1 MDLMNALRHTVGV
14 PRVLLPTAEVDHR
27 LWAVI
32 ACDQFTSQPDYWQ
45 RVERTVGDAS
55 STLHMVLPEL
65 HLHADDVEQRID
77 ACQRSMQRYLDDG
90 LLTEHE
96 AIVYVERTVSDGLR
110 RGLVVELD
118 LEAYDYAPDAPTPVR
133 STEGTVLDRLPPR
146 MDVRREAVLE
156 TPHILVLFDDPTDAV
171 LTPVVEARA
180 SLPVAYDVELME
192 GSGHVTGRLIDDPA
206 LQASVLQAL
215 ASLVGA
221 ADEERPP
228 LQFAMGDGN
237 HSLAAAKAVWQE
249 LKDAGAG
256 PDHPGRRAL
265 VELVNLHDA
274 SLSFEPIHRVVFDA
288 DGLVDDVLAALGASL
303 TPAETLQAVTDAVA
317 ADAPGQRFGLVTREG
332 HAVVEVPD
340 PTHQLTVGTLQA
352 VLDAWLEA
360 HPAATVDYVHGED
373 VAAALGGR
381 PGNAAFVLP
390 GIGKDAFFASIAVD
404 GPLPRK
410 TFSMGHAHDKRF
422 YLECRRIR

>member
-1 MDLMNALRHTVGV
+1 MNALRNTVGV
-14 PRVLLPTAEVDHR
+14 PRVLVPTAEVDHH

-45 RVERTVGDAS
+45 RVERTVGEAP

-65 HLHADDVEQRID
+65 HLHADDVEQRIE
-77 ACQRSMQRYLDDG
+77 ACQQAMRDYQSAG
-90 LLTEHE
+90 LFTEHE

-118 LEAYDYAPDAPTPVR
+118 LEAYDFAPDAGTPVR

-146 MDVRREAVLE
+146 MAVRRHAELE

-171 LTPVVEARA
+171 LTPVLEAREQ
-180 SLPVAYDVELME
+180 LTVAYDVELME
-192 GSGHVTGRLIDDPA
+192 ESGRVTGRLIDDPG
-206 LQASVLQAL
+206 LQATVLDAL

-221 ADEERPP
+221 GDDERPP

-249 LKDAGAG
+249 LKDSGAG
-256 PDHPGRRAL
+256 PDHPARRAL

-274 SLSFEPIHRVVFDA
+274 SLTFEPIHRVVFDA

-303 TPAETLQAVTDAVA
+303 TPVEGPDAVVEAVA
-317 ADAPGQRFGLVTREG
+317 APAPGQRFGLVTGGG
-332 HAVVEVPD
+332 HAVIEVPE

-360 HPAATVDYVHGED
+360 HPEASIDYVHGED
-373 VAAALGGR
+373 VVADLGGR
-381 PGNAAFVLP
+381 PGNAGFVLP

-410 TFSMGHAHDKRF
+410 TFSMGHAHEKRF